1 MPRWHTSP
9 VPLTK
14 RHFYHELQ
22 SHDYSLCKKFRCH
35 EEGSQP
41 PIVRREEGSQPP
53 VCTAVD
59 RATLRKSGI
68 KVGLPHPAESPFR
81 QPNLLHS
88 ATDSDSTDHS
98 RWYNPGFSFW
108 CVVSEDTKVWLQF
121 SRFLAYATKFPSL
134 HLPMQ
139 PSYLPVLRS
148 LLKVSALGNLWKA
161 YLPFHALAS
170 AALFL
175 FLSWS
180 TFRLAPV
187 SPDLTESF
195 CRAAVCHQ
203 LLSAPFGRPERSFLK
218 SCQLFKA
225 LGRYPTFLLTCRL
238 APVPSH
244 FSLSGAI
251 WFLTS
256 LPTFRVVFT
265 THF

>member
-88 ATDSDSTDHS
+88 ATESDSTDHS

-170 AALFL
+170 AALFFFVFVL
-175 FLSWS
+175 VDIQACACVTRFDRIILPSCGLSPAALS
-180 TFRLAPV
+180 TVWAVGTVFSEVMRTV
-187 SPDLTESF
+187 QSPW
-195 CRAAVCHQ
+195 
-203 LLSAPFGRPERSFLK
+203 
-218 SCQLFKA
+218 
-225 LGRYPTFLLTCRL
+225 
-238 APVPSH
+238 
-244 FSLSGAI
+244 SLSDL
-251 WFLTS
+251 FFFVT
-256 LPTFRVVFT
+256 
-265 THF
+265 